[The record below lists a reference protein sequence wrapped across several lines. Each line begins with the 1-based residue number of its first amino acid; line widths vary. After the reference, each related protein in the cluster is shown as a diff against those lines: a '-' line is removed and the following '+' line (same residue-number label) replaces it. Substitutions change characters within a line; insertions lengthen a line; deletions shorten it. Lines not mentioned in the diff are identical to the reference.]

1 MTDREIILFSAMS
14 IDGFIARKN
23 GNLDWLFDF
32 DKETDNNES
41 TEVFNEFYSTIDTT
55 IMGRKTY
62 DQICREGH
70 PDPYPEKENYV
81 ISKTKNE
88 KSDYVNY
95 YNKEIDVLI
104 SKLKRE
110 NGKPIW
116 LVGGGILNS
125 HFQKMNYIDRIILDI
140 IPVILGDGI
149 KLFEGNEI
157 LENNRYELEKV
168 NTYKS
173 KRIQVRYSRK

>member
-1 MTDREIILFSAMS
+1 MADREIILFSAMS

-23 GNLDWLFDF
+23 GSLDWLFEF
-32 DKETDNNES
+32 DEGSDNES
-41 TEVFNEFYSTIDTT
+41 TEIFKEFYSTIDTT
-55 IMGRKTY
+55 LMGRKTY

-70 PDPYPEKENYV
+70 NNPYPEKENYV

-95 YNKEIDVLI
+95 YNQNIDNLVND
-104 SKLKRE
+104 LKKKQ
-110 NGKPIW
+110 GKPIW

-125 HFQKMNYIDRIILDI
+125 YFQKMNFIDKLIFDI

-149 KLFEGNEI
+149 RIFEGNEI
-157 LENNRYELEKV
+157 FENNKYELVKV

-173 KRIQVRYSRK
+173 KRMQVHYSKE